1 MKKFFKNVLA
11 VVAVGILAMFLETL
25 PLAQVFADEILSSM
39 TVSPPTQRMILMPGE
54 TYNGSL
60 KISNSN
66 DNKNDLKY
74 SASIG
79 SFSQVKDGKS
89 KDDYGSV
96 DHISRSN
103 YNQIM
108 DWIEL
113 DKETGTVAPNS
124 TDVLSYKINVPK
136 DAPAGGQYAMI
147 IIRDETVN
155 SDEDSGN
162 VAIQNVMQFGSI
174 IYAEVT
180 GETREAGAIL
190 ENNVPIISFG
200 SPLMVSSMVR
210 NDGNVHTDAEYT
222 LQIYPL
228 FSDKEVYSNEEE
240 PMTSLI
246 LPESERYNAL
256 TWDEAP
262 MVGIFKVRQT
272 VKIFGDTSVV
282 EKIVIICPLWL
293 LFVIVIATML
303 IIFWLV
309 SKSKKR
315 QKN

>member
-54 TYNGSL
+54 TYSGSL

-136 DAPAGGQYAMI
+136 DAPAGGQYATI

-190 ENNVPIISFG
+190 ENNVPMISFG
-200 SPLMVSSMVR
+200 SPLMVSSIVK

-293 LFVIVIATML
+293 LFIIIIAIAL

>member
-1 MKKFFKNVLA
+1 
-11 VVAVGILAMFLETL
+11 
-25 PLAQVFADEILSSM
+25 
-39 TVSPPTQRMILMPGE
+39 
-54 TYNGSL
+54 SL

-136 DAPAGGQYAMI
+136 DAPAGGQYATI

-190 ENNVPIISFG
+190 ENNVPMISFG
-200 SPLMVSSMVR
+200 SPSMVSSIVK

-293 LFVIVIATML
+293 LFIIVIAIAL